1 VDTPKQREFI
11 HILISQ
17 KIERFRR
24 KKDSEAKE
32 KRSKKKRR
40 ASFPGMIFRN

>member
-1 VDTPKQREFI
+1 
-11 HILISQ
+11 LISQ

-32 KRSKKKRR
+32 KRSKEQEKRR